1 MLRLRESMVLTEQ
14 RCRGVT
20 VGYARRAR
28 RAESQRLL
36 NTTQEQELVK
46 YIETLS
52 KRGLPP
58 TREMI
63 RNFASEIARKPVD
76 KAWADR
82 FIARHRDHLLLK
94 WTSGK
99 DSNRHKADSLYKYE
113 EYFKV

>member
-1 MLRLRESMVLTEQ
+1 MSDLEAALQALDALKPGEDPRYAQVAREY
-14 RCRGVT
+14 GVDRT
-20 VGYARRAR
+20 TLSRRH
-28 RAESQRLL
+28 Q
-36 NTTQEQELVK
+36 QELVK

-63 RNFASEIARKPVD
+63 RNFASEIARKPVG

-99 DSNRHKADSLYKYE
+99 DPNRHKADSLYKYE
-113 EYFKV
+113 E